1 MPQREGMSQ
10 AAQRLEAAYLR
21 GLLFAF
27 KGFLLTLQF
36 MKKIL
41 VTLLLCAAGITAL
54 AQENKTP
61 EQQEKE
67 FYEAIENQVT
77 RLTEMLELDDA
88 QVFYLDS
95 ILTHDYKCMQD
106 EFGDMSAAKV
116 SNSDLFYAV
125 QDKWM
130 EQIYQSV
137 HKILSEEQWNKYLKA
152 GAARD
157 KKAREKRASKKNK

>member
-1 MPQREGMSQ
+1 MSQ
-10 AAQRLEAAYLR
+10 AAQRLEAAYLC

-157 KKAREKRASKKNK
+157 KKAREKRAAKKNK